1 MEEQELAERCR
12 QGDNLARKEL
22 YERYAGRMLS
32 VCFRYAG
39 DRETAQDL
47 MHDGFLKL
55 FDSFDKF
62 TWRGE
67 GSLRAWMER
76 VMVNTVLQ
84 YLRKMM

>member
-32 VCFRYAG
+32 VCLRYAG

-55 FDSFDKF
+55 LILSIS
-62 TWRGE
+62 
-67 GSLRAWMER
+67 SLGGER
-76 VMVNTVLQ
+76 VLCGHGWNA
-84 YLRKMM
+84 

>member
-32 VCFRYAG
+32 VCLRYAG

-47 MHDGFLKL
+47 MHDGCSAYVCVMPVTGDCAGFDARRFPEALRL
-55 FDSFDKF
+55 F
-62 TWRGE
+62 R
-67 GSLRAWMER
+67 
-76 VMVNTVLQ
+76 
-84 YLRKMM
+84 